1 MDCRDYG
8 GKPATAANPHYSF
21 IRQQSTI
28 RQQRLRS
35 RYAGDMNP
43 FSLLQQL
50 PAQLQQSSVRD
61 LAWTLIA
68 PPLLLD
74 AQWPQR
80 HPLAGSHWAH
90 EPAKLTDWLRQLDE
104 DASTLETW
112 LARSSNRRLGLY
124 YEKLWQFAV
133 QNAPDVQL
141 LAANVA
147 IRQGAN
153 TLGEMDLLSRDGDG
167 DHHTELACKF
177 FLGPEHACA
186 SEPLNWLGPSGQ
198 DRLGLKLAHL
208 RQRQLPLSSR
218 PEAQAA
224 LASLHIRDVQAE
236 LWLGGYLFYPW
247 PSGCAMPRGA
257 HPQHLRGHWLY
268 RRQWPEFAAQT
279 NQARWQVL
287 PRSRWLAPARANQD
301 SSLTLAQLELYL
313 QQSAEFRAPL
323 LLVQLEQQASG
334 DWHEVQRL
342 FLVKNDW
349 PTLEA

>member
-1 MDCRDYG
+1 
-8 GKPATAANPHYSF
+8 
-21 IRQQSTI
+21 
-28 RQQRLRS
+28 
-35 RYAGDMNP
+35 MNP

-74 AQWPQR
+74 AQWLQR
-80 HPLAGSHWAH
+80 HPLAGSRWAH
-90 EPAKLTDWLRQLDE
+90 EPAKLADWLRQLDK

-124 YEKLWQFAV
+124 YEKFWQFAV

-208 RQRQLPLSSR
+208 RQRQLTLSSR
-218 PEAQAA
+218 SEAQTT
-224 LASLHIRDVQAE
+224 LANLNIQAVQAE

-268 RRQWPEFAAQT
+268 RRQWPEFTAQT
-279 NQARWQVL
+279 HPGRWQIL
-287 PRSRWLAPARANQD
+287 PRSRWLAPARADQA
-301 SSLTLAQLELYL
+301 SSFSLAQLTEQL
-313 QQSAEFRAPL
+313 QTSSHPPSPQ
-323 LLVQLEQQASG
+323 LVAQLTLCADG

-342 FLVKNDW
+342 FVVSDDW
-349 PTLEA
+349 PTAAGA

>member
-1 MDCRDYG
+1 
-8 GKPATAANPHYSF
+8 
-21 IRQQSTI
+21 
-28 RQQRLRS
+28 
-35 RYAGDMNP
+35 MNP

-74 AQWPQR
+74 AQWLQR
-80 HPLAGSHWAH
+80 HPLAGSRWAH
-90 EPAKLTDWLRQLDE
+90 EPAKLADWLRQLDK

-124 YEKLWQFAV
+124 YEKLWQFAL

-208 RQRQLPLSSR
+208 CERQLTLSSR

-224 LASLHIRDVQAE
+224 LANLHIQAVQAE
-236 LWLGGYLFYPW
+236 LWLSGYLFYPW

-268 RRQWPEFAAQT
+268 RRQWPEFTAQT
-279 NQARWQVL
+279 HPGRWQIL
-287 PRSRWLAPARANQD
+287 PRSRWLAPARADQA
-301 SSLTLAQLELYL
+301 SSFSLAQLTEQL
-313 QQSAEFRAPL
+313 QTSSHPPSPQ
-323 LLVQLEQQASG
+323 LVAQLALCADG
-334 DWHEVQRL
+334 DWHEVRRL
-342 FLVKNDW
+342 FVVSDDW
-349 PTLEA
+349 PNADPSAAGA

>member
-1 MDCRDYG
+1 
-8 GKPATAANPHYSF
+8 
-21 IRQQSTI
+21 
-28 RQQRLRS
+28 
-35 RYAGDMNP
+35 MNP

-74 AQWPQR
+74 AQWLQR
-80 HPLAGSHWAH
+80 HPLAGSRWAH
-90 EPAKLTDWLRQLDE
+90 EPAKLADWLRQLDQ

-124 YEKLWQFAV
+124 YEKLWQFAL

-186 SEPLNWLGPSGQ
+186 SEPQNWLGPSGQ

-208 RQRQLPLSSR
+208 CQRQLTLSSR

-224 LASLHIRDVQAE
+224 LANLHIQAVQAE

-268 RRQWPEFAAQT
+268 HRQWPEFAAQT
-279 NQARWQVL
+279 HPGRWQIL
-287 PRSRWLAPARANQD
+287 PRSRWLAPARAD
-301 SSLTLAQLELYL
+301 HASSFSLAQLTE
-313 QQSAEFRAPL
+313 
-323 LLVQLEQQASG
+323 QLQASSHPPSPQLVAQLILQADG
-334 DWHEVQRL
+334 DWHEVRRL
-342 FLVKNDW
+342 FVVSDDW
-349 PTLEA
+349 PNADTSAAGA